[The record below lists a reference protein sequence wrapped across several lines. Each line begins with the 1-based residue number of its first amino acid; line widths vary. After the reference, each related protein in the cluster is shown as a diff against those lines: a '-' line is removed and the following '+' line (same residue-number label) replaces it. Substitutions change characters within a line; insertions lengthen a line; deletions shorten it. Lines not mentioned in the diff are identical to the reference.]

1 MKYIKKT
8 LETCAAG
15 FALAVLLV
23 MAPVEVQAAELTM
36 TTEEEATTTETVA
49 TTITETT
56 TELSL
61 RSIFSAKYYAEKN
74 PDVVAILGDDE
85 EVLYDHF
92 KKFGI
97 SEGRDVSPIIDLKE
111 YRRANPDLIERY
123 GNDWAGILSQFVTE
137 GIYQMAEGTRPS
149 VGVRFNPV
157 TYLNAHPEIGDLDL
171 LKVVE
176 VFISEGMPAGI
187 WADPVITGGEGID
200 AGIKVMDTMLFKNDV
215 VFADN
220 NLMASAPVVSEPT
233 VEYTPDISD
242 SVIDD
247 VPDQTEDNN
256 TDDPVKQPEP
266 IEPDPVEPDP
276 VKPVCNHLEVFC
288 GNTCN
293 VCNQVI
299 GHYFGES
306 GTDPY
311 CTKCNAD
318 FVQVQG
324 CPHSE
329 WSGGTCKLCWKVDNY
344 YTFHD
349 GMHVGE
355 TCPDCG
361 YKGTVKYEA
370 DKCPGHDYGNG
381 DTCVLCGEAKSKE
394 ELSDEVLNNDAEVVV
409 SSLDASA
416 VVSEDS
422 IVDVVADEEVVDE
435 VVTEGEIVAD
445 DNVAVDEETTG
456 DAVVDI
462 EETVEATDAETEEKP
477 EADAENA
484 GEGDALVAD
493 ELVADSVGASTDGA
507 EYVENVEVGDA
518 EVAEATD
525 ATDGAADAE
534 GVELDAAAEAA

>member
-1 MKYIKKT
+1 MKYIKKA

-15 FALAVLLV
+15 FALAILLV

-36 TTEEEATTTETVA
+36 TTEKEVTTTEAVA
-49 TTITETT
+49 ATITETT

-157 TYLNAHPEIGDLDL
+157 TYLNAHPEISDLDL

-187 WADPVITGGEGID
+187 WADPVITGGDGID

-215 VFADN
+215 VFADSDM
-220 NLMASAPVVSEPT
+220 MASAPAVSEPT

-256 TDDPVKQPEP
+256 TDDPVKQPDPVEP
-266 IEPDPVEPDP
+266 DPVKPDPVEPDP

-370 DKCPGHDYGNG
+370 DKCPGHDYGDG
-381 DTCVLCGEAKSKE
+381 DTCVLCGEAKPKE
-394 ELSDEVLNNDAEVVV
+394 ELPDEVLNNDAEVVV
-409 SSLDASA
+409 SSLDAGA
-416 VVSEDS
+416 VESEDS
-422 IVDVVADEEVVDE
+422 IVDAVA
-435 VVTEGEIVAD
+435 
-445 DNVAVDEETTG
+445 
-456 DAVVDI
+456 DI
-462 EETVEATDAETEEKP
+462 EETVEASDAETEEKP

-518 EVAEATD
+518 EVAEVTD

-534 GVELDAAAEAA
+534 GVELDAAAEAAYILARFRFVM